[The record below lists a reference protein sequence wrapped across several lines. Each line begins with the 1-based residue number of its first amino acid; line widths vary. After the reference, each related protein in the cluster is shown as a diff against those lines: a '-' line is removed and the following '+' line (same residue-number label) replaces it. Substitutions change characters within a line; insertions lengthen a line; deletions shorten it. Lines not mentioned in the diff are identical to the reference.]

1 MRMFNEVCLKF
12 EKADWSLNPEFG
24 LIDTVL
30 ETHPQLYD
38 IVAPDIL
45 QSKKASLM
53 GRGDVPSVEQIV
65 RAAIYKELKGY
76 DYREL
81 EYAQSDSRICSTFI
95 KLDNRKPFS
104 FQMFQKYISRITAET
119 LTKLLIELNKIS
131 IGEGLEDIKS
141 LRVDSTVVKSN
152 IHYPTNNS
160 LVWDCIKESHRLLMK
175 LAEETQDLEFR
186 DYRKSAKANYYKIN
200 VIKSKDK
207 RVKLFEKQL
216 VTFTKSINQVDQVL
230 RNPKKK
236 SCNVAAICI
245 ETNLETHLSV
255 MRQVFSVAKRREI
268 LGESVPNAEKIFSIY
283 EPHTDIIVKG
293 GREVQFG
300 HKINIAGGRSNLILD
315 CEVLDGNPSDSKLYI
330 PTLKRVIENYE
341 TIPRDVSTDGG
352 YASLDNKEG
361 AEENGI
367 TNIVFNKVVGSL
379 QNKASSKKMET
390 QLKKWRSGIEAVIS
404 NYKRSFDMFVCTWKG
419 KAHFKAKVLWSAIAY
434 NIRVMTRLVISKI
447 ALL

>member
-1 MRMFNEVCLKF
+1 MKIFNDFCLKF
-12 EKADWSLNPEFG
+12 EKSDWSLNPEFG
-24 LIDTVL
+24 LIDTIL
-30 ETHPQLYD
+30 EEHPELCD

-45 QSKKASLM
+45 PANKASFF
-53 GRGDVPSVEQIV
+53 GRKDIPSVEQIV
-65 RAAIYKELKGY
+65 RAAIYKELKSL

-81 EYAQSDSRICSTFI
+81 EYAQSDSRICATFI
-95 KLDNRKPFS
+95 KLNNRKPFS

-119 LTKLLIELNKIS
+119 LNKLLIAINKIAIS
-131 IGEGLEDIKS
+131 EGLEDIKS

-160 LVWDCIKESHRLLMK
+160 LVYDCIKESHRLLTR
-175 LAEETQDLEFR
+175 LSEETQGLQIR

-200 VIKSKDK
+200 NTKIKD
-207 RVKLFEKQL
+207 RRIKLFQKQL

-236 SCNVAAICI
+236 SYSIAAICI
-245 ETNLETHLSV
+245 ATNLENHLPV
-255 MRQVFSVAKRREI
+255 MHQVFSVTKRKEI
-268 LGESVPNAEKIFSIY
+268 LGENIPNAEKIFSIY

-300 HKINIAGGRSNLILD
+300 HKINIAGGKSNLILD

-330 PTLKRVIENYE
+330 PTLERVIKNYGK
-341 TIPRDVSTDGG
+341 IPRDVSTDGA
-352 YASLDNKEG
+352 YASLDNKKG
-361 AEENGI
+361 AEEKGI

-379 QNKASSKKMET
+379 QNKTNSKKMET

-419 KAHFKAKVLWSAIAY
+419 KVHFDAKVLWSAIAY
-434 NIRVMTRLVISKI
+434 NIRVMTRLVVSKI
-447 ALL
+447 VLL

>member
-1 MRMFNEVCLKF
+1 MKLFNELCLKF
-12 EKADWSLNPEFG
+12 EETDWSLNPEFG
-24 LIDTVL
+24 LIDTIL
-30 ETHPQLYD
+30 EKHLELYE

-45 QSKKASLM
+45 PANKASLF

-65 RAAIYKELKGY
+65 RAAIYKELKSY

-81 EYAQSDSRICSTFI
+81 EYAQSDSRICAAFI

-104 FQMFQKYISRITAET
+104 FQMFQKYISRITADT
-119 LTKLLIELNKIS
+119 LNELLIALNKIA
-131 IGEGLEDIKS
+131 IFEGLEDIKS

-152 IHYPTNNS
+152 IHYPTNNA
-160 LVWDCIKESHRLLMK
+160 LVWDCIKESQRLLTC
-175 LAEETQDLEFR
+175 LSEETQDLQIR

-200 VIKSKDK
+200 VIKSKD
-207 RVKLFEKQL
+207 RRIKLFEKQL

-236 SCNVAAICI
+236 SSNIAAMYI
-245 ETNLETHLSV
+245 EIRLESHLAI
-255 MRQVFSVAKRREI
+255 MRQVFSITKRKEI
-268 LGESVPNAEKIFSIY
+268 LGENVPNAEKIFSIY

-315 CEVLDGNPSDSKLYI
+315 CEILDGNPSDSKLYM
-330 PTLKRVIENYE
+330 PTLERVIKNYE
-341 TIPRDVSTDGG
+341 IIPRDVSTDGG
-352 YASLDNKEG
+352 YASLDNKKG
-361 AEENGI
+361 AEGKGI

-379 QNKASSKKMET
+379 QNKTSSKNMET
-390 QLKKWRSGIEAVIS
+390 RLKKWRSGIEAVIS

-419 KAHFKAKVLWSAIAY
+419 KAHFDAKVLWSAIAY
-434 NIRVMTRLVISKI
+434 NIRVMTRLVVSKI